1 MAKCFVDN
9 TINRVL
15 DNWMIA
21 PLPID
26 MDNNRVLALDAAE
39 FINNLPGDNSIE
51 NEAILMAISA
61 HGLQNNSSSSGNE
74 NDIENDNLHNTNRD
88 LFLSPPSSPLPSDD
102 EINSENKLNKSTTQ
116 MDENSANNLDMSW
129 GFTKEVNQNNNL
141 PLSFYPESSSSSYQ
155 YLSESDNM
163 NSSNIEYDGDE
174 NVSTNGDIVG
184 NHYDF
189 LDAAVSFA
197 IQYKGLTS
205 YGTDYG

>member
-61 HGLQNNSSSSGNE
+61 HGLHNNSSSS
-74 NDIENDNLHNTNRD
+74 ENDNENIENSNRD

-102 EINSENKLNKSTTQ
+102 DINSKNKPNNNPTP
-116 MDENSANNLDMSW
+116 MDESSANNLDMAW
-129 GFTKEVNQNNNL
+129 TFTKEVNQNNNL

-174 NVSTNGDIVG
+174 NVSSNGDIVG

>member
-61 HGLQNNSSSSGNE
+61 HGLHNNSSSS
-74 NDIENDNLHNTNRD
+74 ENDNENIENSNRD

-102 EINSENKLNKSTTQ
+102 DINSENKPNNNPTP
-116 MDENSANNLDMSW
+116 MDESSANNLDMAW
-129 GFTKEVNQNNNL
+129 TFTKEVNQNNNL

-174 NVSTNGDIVG
+174 NVSSNGDIVG